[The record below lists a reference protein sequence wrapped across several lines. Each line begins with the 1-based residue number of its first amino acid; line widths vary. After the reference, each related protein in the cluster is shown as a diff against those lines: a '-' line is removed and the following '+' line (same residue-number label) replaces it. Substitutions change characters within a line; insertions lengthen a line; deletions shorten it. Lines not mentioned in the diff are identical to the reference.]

1 MERNAFL
8 NKISAKIGKALL
20 PDAEV
25 THPGAFT
32 DYSWNPQTPQDELVA
47 QFKHELEALTGHVY
61 LLDDVE
67 DSAETILQILA
78 KHNTKHIIAWGNDD
92 LGLPNLREILGE
104 SGVTIDDN
112 HLPTDEAGR
121 KAQLAKSDEVY
132 IGLTGANGG
141 LADNGAIGIV
151 SGKGRGRLASLSPP
165 VHIAL
170 LRRDQIY
177 PSIPAFLADHDGV
190 TADASNLVFIAGPSR
205 TGDIEMTLSI
215 GVHGPGETH
224 VIVLP

>member
-1 MERNAFL
+1 MERSAFL
-8 NKISAKIGKALL
+8 NKVKMKIGGALL
-20 PDAEV
+20 PDAGV
-25 THPGAFT
+25 AHPGSFAG
-32 DYSWNPQTPQDELVA
+32 YSWDEETPQAELVA
-47 QFKHELEALTGHVY
+47 RFKSELEALMGRVY

-67 DSAETILQILA
+67 DSAETILSILTQHNA
-78 KHNTKHIIAWGNDD
+78 KRIIAWGNDD
-92 LGLPNLREILGE
+92 LGLPNLRELLSE
-104 SGVTIDDN
+104 NGVEIDDN
-112 HLPTDEAGR
+112 LLPDDADGR
-121 KAQLAKSDEVY
+121 KAQLAKTNDVHV
-132 IGLTGANGG
+132 GLTGANGG

-177 PSIPAFLADHDGV
+177 PSIPAFLAAHEDA
-190 TADASNLVFIAGPSR
+190 TAEASNLVFIAGPSR

-215 GVHGPGETH
+215 GVHGPGEIH